1 VERKKRK
8 EGREE
13 SDLELR
19 VERRKIFSATII
31 VFLVV
36 VVLPKLS

>member
-13 SDLELR
+13 SVLELR
-19 VERRKIFSATII
+19 VKRRKVFSAAII
-31 VFLVV
+31 FYLVV
-36 VVLPKLS
+36 VVLPK

>member
-13 SDLELR
+13 SDLELII
-19 VERRKIFSATII
+19 ERRKVFSAAII
-31 VFLVV
+31 F
-36 VVLPKLS
+36 

>member
-13 SDLELR
+13 SVLELR
-19 VERRKIFSATII
+19 VEKRKVFSVAII
-31 VFLVV
+31 SHLV
-36 VVLPKLS
+36 VVLPS

>member
-13 SDLELR
+13 SDLELK
-19 VERRKIFSATII
+19 VERRNVFSAAII
-31 VFLVV
+31 F
-36 VVLPKLS
+36 

>member
-19 VERRKIFSATII
+19 VERRKVFSTAIIFY
-31 VFLVV
+31 LVV
-36 VVLPKLS
+36 TLPK